1 MPTYDPNF
9 LLISFIHTLYI
20 HIDDHF
26 SCQVSDMVVLDNDGF
41 LLALTKMFQNNRS
54 SGSVSILTKK
64 YDGRT
69 TRATPASPDN
79 LCIIRAG
86 DNKTKIATIISS
98 KEVTK
103 FQMSYATL
111 LRGNMDSLKKHDKS
125 KERKERK
132 RKDL

>member
-1 MPTYDPNF
+1 
-9 LLISFIHTLYI
+9 
-20 HIDDHF
+20 
-26 SCQVSDMVVLDNDGF
+26 MVLLDNDGF

-54 SGSVSILTKK
+54 AGSVILTLKK

-69 TRATPASPDN
+69 TRKAPATPADN
-79 LCIIRAG
+79 LCLLRAS
-86 DNKTKIATIISS
+86 DSKKKLSTIVSN

-111 LRGNMDSLKKHDKS
+111 LRGNMDALKKHDKS

-132 RKDL
+132 RKDM

>member
-1 MPTYDPNF
+1 
-9 LLISFIHTLYI
+9 
-20 HIDDHF
+20 
-26 SCQVSDMVVLDNDGF
+26 MVLLDNDGF
-41 LLALTKMFQNNRS
+41 LHALTKMFQSNRS
-54 SGSVSILTKK
+54 SGSVNITLKK
-64 YDGRT
+64 HDGRT
-69 TRATPASPDN
+69 TRHKPQQPIEN
-79 LCIIRAG
+79 LCLIRAS
-86 DNKTKIATIISS
+86 DNRTKLSTVISS

>member
-1 MPTYDPNF
+1 
-9 LLISFIHTLYI
+9 
-20 HIDDHF
+20 
-26 SCQVSDMVVLDNDGF
+26 MVLLDNDGF

-54 SGSVSILTKK
+54 TGSVLIVLKK
-64 YDGRT
+64 YNGRT
-69 TRATPASPDN
+69 TRQMPQQPLDN
-79 LCIIRAG
+79 LCLIRAS
-86 DNKTKIATIISS
+86 DNKTKLSTVISN

-125 KERKERK
+125 KEQKERK